1 MTVLLY
7 GIFKVGE
14 RVGNGED
21 MEIKWN
27 AGQEHGMP
35 IGKVST
41 LPIPRLAKGAVLPAN
56 KPFLA
61 VLGDQ
66 RHGTNIEAPLS
77 TIQEA
82 VAEVMDGYLATNM
95 AGHEA
100 TVAVLREILE
110 AVLGIQIGDDV
121 IAQAAER
128 YTRKMNIA
136 RGGA

>member
-1 MTVLLY
+1 MRIGEEAIY
-7 GIFKVGE
+7 IDWNAKQGIGIPAPVEKDLGIYFE
-14 RVGNGED
+14 RVS
-21 MEIKWN
+21 
-27 AGQEHGMP
+27 MP
-35 IGKVST
+35 Q
-41 LPIPRLAKGAVLPAN
+41 IPNLAKGTVLPAN

-82 VAEVMDGYLATNM
+82 VAEVMDGYLSANM

-121 IAQAAER
+121 IAQAADR
-128 YTRKMNIA
+128 YNRKMNIA

>member
-1 MTVLLY
+1 MEIGEEAIYIEWNTKQES
-7 GIFKVGE
+7 GIPAPVEKDLDIHLE
-14 RVGNGED
+14 RVS
-21 MEIKWN
+21 
-27 AGQEHGMP
+27 APQ
-35 IGKVST
+35 
-41 LPIPRLAKGAVLPAN
+41 IPSLAKGTVLPAN

-66 RHGTNIEAPLS
+66 RNGTNIEAPLS

-82 VAEVMDGYLATNM
+82 VAEVMDGYLSANM

-100 TVAVLREILE
+100 TVSVLREILE

-128 YTRKMNIA
+128 HNRKMNIA
-136 RGGA
+136 RGGAV